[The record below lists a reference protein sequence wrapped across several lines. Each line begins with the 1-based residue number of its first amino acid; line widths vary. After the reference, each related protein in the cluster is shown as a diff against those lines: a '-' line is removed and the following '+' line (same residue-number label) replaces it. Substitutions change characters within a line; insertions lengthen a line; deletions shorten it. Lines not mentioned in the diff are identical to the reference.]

1 MNNQVVVITGA
12 SQGIGRAMATCFAS
26 QGNRVFDLSRH
37 GVSADNIT
45 HLFCDVTNSDSVQE
59 AIQTI
64 LNQESSIDLLICN
77 AGFGIAG
84 AVEFTKMTDAQQ
96 QFQVNFF
103 GALTTVQAVLPAMR
117 KQQHG
122 RILFISSVAAVFS
135 IPFQSFY
142 SAAKSALN
150 AMALALRSE
159 LAEYKDIQV
168 SVLQLGD
175 VSSHFTA
182 ARKTDWTGEQVY
194 PKMRSS
200 IESMERDEQT
210 GMTPEYVAKRVGCL
224 LRRRTLPPVYT
235 IGRTYR
241 LFVFLQRLL
250 PQCLVRR
257 IVTRMYQ

>member
-1 MNNQVVVITGA
+1 MNNKVVVITGA
-12 SQGIGRAMATCFAS
+12 SQGIGRAIATCFAS

-37 GVSADNIT
+37 GVSTDNIT
-45 HLFCDVTNSDSVQE
+45 HLFCDVTNPDSVQE

-64 LNQESSIDLLICN
+64 LNRESSIDLLICN

-84 AVEFTKMTDAQQ
+84 AVEFTKMADAQQ

-103 GALTTVQAVLPAMR
+103 GALTTVQTVLPAMR
-117 KQQHG
+117 KQRQG

-159 LAEYKDIQV
+159 LVEYKDIQV

-194 PKMRSS
+194 PMMRSS
-200 IESMERDEQT
+200 IKSMEHDEQT
-210 GMTPEYVAKRVGCL
+210 GMTPEYVAKRVGHL

-250 PQCLVRR
+250 PQCFIRW
-257 IVTRMYQ
+257 IVTKMYQ

>member
-26 QGNRVFDLSRH
+26 KGNRVFDLSRH

-103 GALTTVQAVLPAMR
+103 GALTTVQAVLPIMR

-210 GMTPEYVAKRVGCL
+210 GMTPEYVAKRVRCL

-235 IGRTYR
+235 IGRAYR

-250 PQCLVRR
+250 PQCFIRW

>member
-1 MNNQVVVITGA
+1 MNNKVVVITGA
-12 SQGIGRAMATCFAS
+12 SQGIGRAIATCFAS

-37 GVSADNIT
+37 GVSTDNIT
-45 HLFCDVTNSDSVQE
+45 HLFCDVTNPDSVQE

-64 LNQESSIDLLICN
+64 LNRESSIDLLICN

-84 AVEFTKMTDAQQ
+84 AVEFTKMADAKQ

-117 KQQHG
+117 KQRQG

-159 LAEYKDIQV
+159 LVEYKDIQV

-200 IESMERDEQT
+200 IKSMEHDEQT
-210 GMTPEYVAKRVGCL
+210 GMTPEYVAKRVGHL

-250 PQCLVRR
+250 PQCFIRW
-257 IVTRMYQ
+257 IVTKMYQ

>member
-1 MNNQVVVITGA
+1 MNNKVVVITGA
-12 SQGIGRAMATCFAS
+12 SQGIGRAIATCFAS

-37 GVSADNIT
+37 GVSTDNIT
-45 HLFCDVTNSDSVQE
+45 HLFCDVTNPDSVQE

-64 LNQESSIDLLICN
+64 LNRESSIDLLICN

-84 AVEFTKMTDAQQ
+84 AVEFTKMADAQQ

-103 GALTTVQAVLPAMR
+103 GALTTVQTVLPAMR
-117 KQQHG
+117 KQRQG

-159 LAEYKDIQV
+159 LVEYKDIQV

-235 IGRTYR
+235 IGWTYC

-250 PQCLVRR
+250 PQCLIRW